1 MTSFRA
7 TARHRLLLFLAF
19 LLGLT
24 GLVAAGRD
32 DAAAAGPV
40 AITEAPPL
48 SWGFKASWRNYAGQP
63 TVADGAALQPLPG
76 QAPNYQVE
84 WQFAGGSYDEDAR
97 VTTLAYEGSAHW
109 VGHFDETKG
118 IYLLDVTIAD
128 PQITISADS
137 AVLSAEMTSRERSET
152 DPKIVDYGRVNL
164 ENLDVLN
171 VTPTVAA
178 GTTTW
183 TGIPTALTEEGSPA
197 FAGFYRPAQVLDPL
211 GFSYTG
217 PGGAPDF
224 SEHFDREGQPRLKSV
239 ANKLFIQEPTTKVQ
253 ASYAWVDSENLI
265 SHFVQKVKV
274 AGVPKVS
281 IQAFDLEAM
290 QPLGVP
296 LVMSPEEAPSP
307 FSSVLAF
314 DTNEDRLLYQG
325 EGETGISRWLR
336 FDDATDS
343 YEAGTIADPQMS
355 EESFVGETNQ
365 GLGWNQPLDLG
376 YRVEYVEATGEWQL
390 LTYKE
395 GAAGTWTRKAYPLSV
410 PSSVGQAFGPAQSF
424 LPFGTFERPYATASD
439 GSMIVLGNQPFG
451 EATASPSA
459 PPTIPAAFRLT
470 LDEGTETVAVEPLPV
485 MTPNDGSEGLFQVVK
500 TAADG
505 RILLVQTT
513 SAPGEIISCQIGA
526 DDQVVCDP
534 PASVEANVEARAYKP
549 DRFAIDPESGLAWFA
564 GTTTQQL
571 AAFAGGEYL
580 GGDVF
585 PEVNPSGG
593 PIVAGPDHTIYVQS
607 NDGGPKEFN
616 GSKTWGWAK
625 LESLGTTATVTT
637 QPQPA
642 SVSLATGEASK
653 AVSFTAAANGTP
665 TPARQWQ
672 VKAPGAPRFTNI
684 AGATGETLPV
694 TAEAGMGGTE
704 YRAVFTNTAGKVA
717 GEAATL
723 TVNYAPRVAFDLAD
737 ATATEGEPA
746 TFSLI
751 ADASPQPT
759 VTWQHR
765 VGGFWQ
771 SIDLEDD
778 NFEVDGDSLTVTET
792 NTEQSG
798 ALFRAK
804 LTNSV
809 GTTFSRAAKLTVTPR
824 VQIPE
829 GGIAVTEASLDWLGN
844 EVVQTAP
851 PFGGSNYLSAGVSD
865 GKEATYH
872 AQDGDAAVWQV
883 SPAGAETLAS
893 WSTRAAHIAA
903 GGSQLVRLYGGT
915 GRVEADGSATIDWHA
930 AFSVNFYGGLVPF
943 TVTDP
948 ELTVDADGSG
958 ELTATLSGCAA
969 SQSDPDKCVPLTP
982 AADVVLATFHD
993 AEIDPAQP
1001 LTIEPD
1007 YHGVAVDVEGTGA
1020 EPQVRTGPGW
1030 GAWPQ
1035 SFVDFQLETGLS
1047 SYWYSSG
1054 GAADPDKPP
1063 LPLTV
1068 KLDGGIPPA
1077 EPPIEKDPGSG
1088 GGSGGGGTDPAP
1100 SPNPEQKEEPKAK
1113 PAKVE
1118 VPKTAAL
1125 DGRGTAK
1132 VATVDCPAGGSACEV
1147 LAPDRLM
1154 KRIGGKRYV
1163 IGVTVPAKVKA
1174 GAEAPVK
1181 VRLSKGARAAL
1192 GDGRL
1197 KLRLRI
1203 VVRSGG
1209 QVTTKVVAVTIVG

>member
-1 MTSFRA
+1 MS

-24 GLVAAGRD
+24 GLVAAGRE
-32 DAAAAGPV
+32 DATAAGPV

-48 SWGFKASWRNYAGQP
+48 TWGFKASWRNYAGQP
-63 TVADGAALQPLPG
+63 TVADGAALHALPG
-76 QAPNYQVE
+76 EAPNYQVE
-84 WQFAGGSYDEDAR
+84 WQFADGSYDEDAR

-137 AVLSAEMTSRERSET
+137 AVLSAEMTSRERSEG
-152 DPKIVDYGRVNL
+152 DPKIVDYGRVDL
-164 ENLDVLN
+164 ENLDVLG
-171 VTPTVAA
+171 VTPTVAG
-178 GTTTW
+178 GTATW

-224 SEHFDREGQPRLKSV
+224 SEHFDREGQPRLKSA
-239 ANKLFIQEPTTKVQ
+239 ANKLFIQEPTTRVP
-253 ASYAWVDSENLI
+253 ASYAWVDSDDLI
-265 SHFVQKVKV
+265 SHFVRTVKP
-274 AGVPKVS
+274 AGVSKVS
-281 IQAFDLEAM
+281 FEAFDLEAM
-290 QPLGVP
+290 EPLGEP
-296 LVMSPEEAPSP
+296 FLMTPAQAPSP
-307 FSSVLAF
+307 FGRVLAF

-325 EGETGISRWLR
+325 SGETGITRFLR

-355 EESFVGETNQ
+355 EESFIGETNQ

-376 YRVEYVEATGEWQL
+376 YRVEYLEATGEWQL

-395 GAAGTWTRKAYPLSV
+395 GADGTWTRHAYPIPAPVVAGEVL
-410 PSSVGQAFGPAQSF
+410 GPAQHF
-424 LPFGTFERPYATASD
+424 EPFGPFERVYATASD
-439 GSMIVLGNQPFG
+439 GSMIVLGNQPFEG
-451 EATASPSA
+451 GAITG
-459 PPTIPAAFRLT
+459 PPTVPAAFRLK
-470 LDEGTETVAVEPLPV
+470 LDEATETVAVEPLPASI
-485 MTPNDGSEGLFQVVK
+485 DAGGSDAYGTVK
-500 TAADG
+500 TGADG
-505 RILLVQTT
+505 RILLVQN
-513 SAPGEIISCQIGA
+513 SAAPGNLVSCRIGA
-526 DDQVVCDP
+526 DDHVTCDP
-534 PASVEANVEARAYKP
+534 PASIEANVEGIAYKP
-549 DRFAIDPESGLAWFA
+549 DRFAIDPESGVAWFA

-571 AAFAGGEYL
+571 AAFAGGSYL

-585 PEVNPSGG
+585 AEVNPSGG
-593 PIVAGPDHTIYVQS
+593 PIVAGSDHTLYVQS

-625 LESLGTTATVTT
+625 LESLGTTATVTR

-642 SVSLATGEASK
+642 SVALAAGEASK
-653 AVSFTAAANGTP
+653 AVSFTAAATGTP
-665 TPARQWQ
+665 TPTRQWQ
-672 VKAPGAPRFTNI
+672 VKAPGAPRFTNL
-684 AGATGETLPV
+684 AGASGETLSV
-694 TAEAGMGGTE
+694 AAEAGMGGTE

-717 GEAATL
+717 GQAATL

-737 ATATEGEPA
+737 AGATEGQPA

-751 ADASPQPT
+751 ADASPEPT
-759 VTWQHR
+759 VTWQYR

-771 SIDLEDD
+771 TIDPEDD
-778 NFEVDGDSLTVTET
+778 NFEVDGDSLTVSET

-809 GTTFSRAAKLTVTPR
+809 GSTFSRAAKLTVTPR

-851 PFGGSNYLSAGVSD
+851 PFGGSNYLSAGASD

-872 AQDGDAAVWQV
+872 AEFGDAAVWQV
-883 SPAGAETLAS
+883 SAAGAETLAS
-893 WSTRAAHIAA
+893 WRTRAAHIAD

-915 GRVEADGSATIDWHA
+915 GLVEADGSAVIDWHA

-958 ELTATLSGCAA
+958 QLTATLNGCAS
-969 SQSDPDKCVPLTP
+969 SQVNPDECTPLTP

-1007 YHGVAVDVEGTGA
+1007 YHGVTVDVEGTGA
-1020 EPQVRTGPGW
+1020 EPQVRTGPDW

-1063 LPLTV
+1063 LPLTL

-1077 EPPIEKDPGSG
+1077 EPPIGKDPGTG
-1088 GGSGGGGTDPAP
+1088 GGGGTEPAP
-1100 SPNPEQKEEPKAK
+1100 SPKPEPKEEPKGK

-1125 DGRGTAK
+1125 DRRGVAK
-1132 VATVDCPAGGSACEV
+1132 VATVACPAGGSACQV
-1147 LAPDRLM
+1147 VAPDRLM
-1154 KRIGGKRYV
+1154 KRIAGKRYV
-1163 IGVTVPAKVKA
+1163 IGVSAPAKVKA
-1174 GAEAPVK
+1174 GAEVPVK
-1181 VRLSKGARAAL
+1181 VRLSKGARVAL

-1203 VVRSGG
+1203 VVRAGG
-1209 QVTTKVVAVTIVG
+1209 RTTTKVVTVTIVG